1 MLIPIYV
8 PPTWMYLYH
17 FVWNFDVEI
26 KIIFKK
32 SISWRMHT
40 CLVFQESVVVIG
52 AGAAGLAAA
61 RHLHDNGYQVCL
73 YSYDLQ

>member
-1 MLIPIYV
+1 
-8 PPTWMYLYH
+8 
-17 FVWNFDVEI
+17 
-26 KIIFKK
+26 
-32 SISWRMHT
+32 MHT

-73 YSYDLQ
+73 FSYDLQ